1 MNALSRRSVLQGSV
15 GLAAAGTL
23 SCPYIANAAAKTITA
38 WWTQGFVPEE
48 DTAIKQLVAEY
59 EKQSGDTVDLSI
71 MPFGPLGQ
79 KVVSAITSGNVP
91 DVISYDGADG
101 TVIPQNAWDDKLI
114 EVTDIAEKY
123 KSEYA
128 PTVDLASQYYNN
140 VTKKRGYYLAPYKSA
155 CIPIHTWGDLIEDA
169 GYKVSDLPKTWDA
182 FWDSFKPMQAKLR
195 HKGHRGLYSLGFQ
208 ITTNG
213 PADGNNLF
221 YGAMLARGGQRF
233 ITPDGRP
240 HFDDPEVREAV
251 IKTIEYAT
259 TAFKEGYVPPGALSW
274 SDADDNNAFHAKELL
289 ADFDGTI
296 STEVA
301 MYHDKK
307 AYYDEMVT
315 LGLPLSNDGK
325 PVPIQLG
332 ALGCMMAKG
341 AKNVE
346 GGKQFI
352 AYICQP
358 KVANVYLKN
367 GLGRWLPAMPATV
380 KNDPF
385 WLDPKDPHRPPY
397 TREGL
402 LGPSIPG
409 YQVFNP
415 GIAVANA
422 RQVWGQ
428 AQADVLRNGMSPK
441 DAAAKGFK
449 EIEQILSNYKI
460 MQS

>member
-1 MNALSRRSVLQGSV
+1 MNALSRRSVLRGSL
-15 GLAAAGTL
+15 GLAAAETL
-23 SCPYIANAAAKTITA
+23 GCPYIANAAATTITA

-48 DTAIKQLVAEY
+48 DSAIKQVVAEY

-79 KVVSAITSGNVP
+79 KVVSAITSKNVP

-101 TVIPQNAWDDKLI
+101 TVIPQNAWEDKLI
-114 EVTDIAEKY
+114 EVTEIVGKY
-123 KSEYA
+123 KSDYA
-128 PTVDLASQYYNN
+128 PTVDLAAQYYNN
-140 VTKKRGYYLAPYKSA
+140 VTKQRGYYLAPYKST
-155 CIPIHTWGDLIEDA
+155 CIPIHAWGDLIEDA

-182 FWDSFKPMQAKLR
+182 FWSFFKPMQAKLR

-208 ITTNG
+208 ITSNG

-221 YGAMLARGGQRF
+221 YGSMLAYGGKNF

-251 IKTIEYAT
+251 IKAIDFLT
-259 TAFKEGYVPPGALSW
+259 TAYKEGYVPPGALSW
-274 SDADDNNAFHAKELL
+274 SDADDNNAFHAKEIL

-301 MYHDKK
+301 LYHDKK

-325 PVPIQLG
+325 AVPIQLG
-332 ALGCMMAKG
+332 ALGCFMAKG

-346 GGKQFI
+346 GGKRLI
-352 AYICQP
+352 SYICQP
-358 KVANVYLKN
+358 KVANAYLKN
-367 GLGRWLPAMPATV
+367 GLGRWLPAMPSLV
-380 KNDPF
+380 KSDPF

-415 GIAVANA
+415 GIAVSNG
-422 RQVWGQ
+422 RQVWGL

-441 DAAAKGFK
+441 DAAAKGFRQIE
-449 EIEQILSNYKI
+449 EIMSHYKI
-460 MQS
+460 VQS

>member
-1 MNALSRRSVLQGSV
+1 MNALSRRFVLQGSL
-15 GLAAAGTL
+15 GLAATGTL
-23 SCPYIANAAAKTITA
+23 GRPYIANAAATTITA

-48 DTAIKQLVAEY
+48 DSAIKQVVAEY

-79 KVVSAITSGNVP
+79 KVVSAITSKNVP

-101 TVIPQNAWDDKLI
+101 TIIPQNAWEDKLI
-114 EVTDIAEKY
+114 EVTEIVEKY

-128 PTVDLASQYYNN
+128 PTVDLASQFYNN
-140 VTKKRGYYLAPYKSA
+140 VTKRRGYYLAPYKSA
-155 CIPIHTWGDLIEDA
+155 CIPIHTWRDLIEGA

-182 FWDSFKPMQAKLR
+182 FWNSFKPMQAKLR
-195 HKGHRGLYSLGFQ
+195 QKGHRGVYSLGFQ
-208 ITTNG
+208 ITSNG

-221 YGAMLARGGQRF
+221 YGFMLAYGGKNF

-251 IKTIEYAT
+251 IKAIEFLTSAY
-259 TAFKEGYVPPGALSW
+259 KEGYVPPGALSW
-274 SDADDNNAFHAKELL
+274 SDADDNNAFHAKQLL
-289 ADFDGTI
+289 VDFDGTI

-301 MYHDKK
+301 LYHDKK
-307 AYYDEMVT
+307 AYYHDMVT
-315 LGLPLSNDGK
+315 LGMPLSNDGK
-325 PVPIQLG
+325 AVPIGLG
-332 ALGCMMAKG
+332 ALGCFMAKG

-358 KVANVYLKN
+358 KVANAYLKN
-367 GLGRWLPAMPATV
+367 GLGRWLPAMPSLV
-380 KNDPF
+380 KSDPF
-385 WLDPKDPHRPPY
+385 WLDPNDPHRPPY

-409 YQVFNP
+409 YQIFNP
-415 GIAVANA
+415 GISVANG
-422 RQVWGQ
+422 RQVWGLVE
-428 AQADVLRNGMSPK
+428 ADVLRNGLSPK
-441 DAAAKGFK
+441 DAAAKGFNQ
-449 EIEQILSNYKI
+449 IEEILSHYKI
-460 MQS
+460 VQS

>member
-1 MNALSRRSVLQGSV
+1 MNALSRRSVLQGSL
-15 GLAAAGTL
+15 GLAAAETL
-23 SCPYIANAAAKTITA
+23 GRPYIANAAATTITA

-48 DTAIKQLVAEY
+48 DTAIKQVVAEY

-79 KVVSAITSGNVP
+79 KVVSAITSKNVP

-101 TVIPQNAWDDKLI
+101 TIIPQNAWEDKLI
-114 EVTDIAEKY
+114 EVTEIVGKY
-123 KSEYA
+123 KAEYA
-128 PTVDLASQYYNN
+128 PTVDLAAQFYNN

-182 FWDSFKPMQAKLR
+182 FWNFYKPMQAKLR
-195 HKGHRGLYSLGFQ
+195 DKGHRGLYSLGFQ
-208 ITTNG
+208 ITSNG

-221 YGAMLARGGQRF
+221 YGSMLAYGGKNF

-251 IKTIEYAT
+251 IKAIDFLT
-259 TAFKEGYVPPGALSW
+259 TAYKEGYVPPGALSW
-274 SDADDNNAFHAKELL
+274 SDADDNNAFHAKQILV
-289 ADFDGTI
+289 DFDGTI

-301 MYHDKK
+301 LYHDKK
-307 AYYDEMVT
+307 AYYHDMVT
-315 LGLPLSNDGK
+315 LGLPLSNEGK
-325 PVPIQLG
+325 AVPIQLG
-332 ALGCMMAKG
+332 SLGCFMAKG

-352 AYICQP
+352 SYICQP
-358 KVANVYLKN
+358 KVANAYLKN
-367 GLGRWLPAMPATV
+367 GLGRWLPAMPSLV
-380 KNDPF
+380 KSDPF

-415 GIAVANA
+415 GIAVSNG
-422 RQVWGQ
+422 RQVWGL
-428 AQADVLRNGMSPK
+428 AQADVLRNGLSPK
-441 DAAAKGFK
+441 DAAAKGFRQ
-449 EIEQILSNYKI
+449 IEEILSHYKI
-460 MQS
+460 VQS